1 MRVHTL
7 IPSLSSSLILHDN
20 LETEQKFITNY
31 FCNSTEP
38 LNDNWSNKLLDD
50 KLFELKLD
58 QLITKKFYLTLSE
71 LFTQ

>member
-20 LETEQKFITNY
+20 LETEQNSITN
-31 FCNSTEP
+31 FLSNSKEP
-38 LNDNWSNKLLDD
+38 LNDNWSNNLLDK

-58 QLITKKFYLTLSE
+58 QLITKQFYVTLSE

>member
-1 MRVHTL
+1 MRANTL

-20 LETEQKFITNY
+20 LETEQNSITN
-31 FCNSTEP
+31 FLSNSKEP
-38 LNDNWSNKLLDD
+38 LNDNWSNNLLDK

-58 QLITKKFYLTLSE
+58 QLITKQFYVTLSE